1 MSERRNRIEERR
13 SAHRGQARRQETP
26 AHEVRLSPSD
36 LETLARRV
44 AELLRSAPAASAT
57 PARQRLLTAAEVAQW
72 WGIERSWVYA
82 HAEQLGA
89 RRIGAGKRPRLR
101 FDPDEVSER
110 IAALN
115 GAQTGSGAGSTRTA
129 ADSRKRSLSRRRRGI
144 VVKHKTDGRAAH
156 TRPRPGAE
164 GDASA
169 R

>member
-1 MSERRNRIEERR
+1 MTERRNRIEERR
-13 SAHRGQARRQETP
+13 GAHQGQARRQG
-26 AHEVRLSPSD
+26 ALVYEVRLSPSD
-36 LETLARRV
+36 LEALAHRV
-44 AELLRSAPAASAT
+44 AELLRSAPTAP
-57 PARQRLLTAAEVAQW
+57 PALTRQRLLTAAEVAQW
-72 WGIERSWVYA
+72 WGIERAWVYA

-115 GAQTGSGAGSTRTA
+115 GAQTGSGAGSTRIA

-144 VVKHKTDGRAAH
+144 VVGQTDGRAARV
-156 TRPRPGAE
+156 RPRPGAE

>member
-1 MSERRNRIEERR
+1 MSEGRNRIEERR
-13 SAHRGQARRQETP
+13 GAHRGQARGQG
-26 AHEVRLSPSD
+26 AAVNEVRLSPSD

-44 AELLRSAPAASAT
+44 AELLRSEPASPAAPS
-57 PARQRLLTAAEVAQW
+57 RQRLLTAAEVAQW
-72 WGIERSWVYA
+72 WGIERAWVYA

-115 GAQTGSGAGSTRTA
+115 GAQIGSGMGSARIT

-144 VVKHKTDGRAAH
+144 VVGHETDGRAAR

-164 GDASA
+164 GDAST